1 MATLNPIVSAITG
14 YVEEKKTQLIGKS
27 LLDAKSVRHFNLLTG
42 VKGATT
48 LNLLDTDVVLQDGS
62 DCGFDASGETKI
74 TQRIMQPKVLKCNME
89 YCDKNLLQTYA
100 NYMVKVGAGREEL
113 PFEEKF
119 IGQVVKGVEDAIE
132 KMVWQGASGQTDQW
146 EGFISILNAAS
157 AETHNVNAVSG
168 TTANEFIKNVYL
180 AAPSNIVNKEDFRIF
195 VSESLYRQWIQE
207 LVAANMYHY
216 DAKYAE
222 GEYALPGT
230 NVKVIALSGLDGIA
244 NYEYAIAARESNL
257 FYGVDLSD
265 DSEVF
270 DFWFSK
276 DDRVFK
282 LAIEFLGGNQVAYPD
297 EVVVGK
303 LAK

>member
-1 MATLNPIVSAITG
+1 MATLNPIVNTITG
-14 YVEEKKTQLIGKS
+14 YVEEKKTELIGKS

-42 VKGATT
+42 VKGDTT

-62 DCGFDASGETKI
+62 GCAFNASGETKI
-74 TQRIMQPKVLKCNME
+74 TQRVVHPKVLKVNME
-89 YCDKNLLQTYA
+89 YCDKNILQTYA
-100 NYMVKVGAGREEL
+100 NYMVKVAAGFEQL

-146 EGFISILNAAS
+146 EGFISILNTAS
-157 AETHNVNAVSG
+157 AQTHNVSAVSG
-168 TTANEFIKNVYL
+168 TTANGFIKSVYL
-180 AAPSNIVNKEDFRIF
+180 AAPANIVTKEDFRIF

-207 LVAANMYHY
+207 LVAANLYFH
-216 DAKYAE
+216 DANYGE
-222 GEYALPGT
+222 GEYSLPGT

-244 NYEYAIAARESNL
+244 DYEYAIAARESNL
-257 FYGVDLSD
+257 HYAVDLSD

-282 LAIEFLGGNQVAYPD
+282 LAIEFLGGNQVAFPD